1 MNCRVAARVC
11 TVTLVLSVHGRDTMW
26 LLTDRRLSYGPSRPP
41 VDNAVKVLELGTT
54 DGIALLGYA
63 GLGATARGTQP
74 STWMSAVLRGRPG
87 LTLEQA
93 LGVLSDAAIREL
105 PRHMAAMP
113 FGAHTILASAYLNG
127 VGPRTYTVD
136 NVIDPLTRQ
145 HFSRYTRHVPPDPG
159 PPAPRVA
166 LAGTGGIFL
175 TGVAATWERSL
186 LRLVKAHDNGKV
198 RPRAVADELARLN
211 VEAHKGVR
219 DGSVGPRCIVVWRR
233 RLDASRPGE
242 GGGHLCYTE
251 TTPEAEMPPLP
262 AIQNGMDLQ
271 ALVDISMKA
280 SGAVDKDGR
289 AQWPPQLP
297 EEGTFERLIAERSWD
312 PDDTLP

>member
-1 MNCRVAARVC
+1 M
-11 TVTLVLSVHGRDTMW
+11 TLVLSMHGRDTMW
-26 LLTDRRLSYGPSRPP
+26 LLADRRLSYGPSRPP

-93 LGVLSDAAIREL
+93 LGVLSGAATREL
-105 PRHMAAMP
+105 PRHLAAMH
-113 FGAHTILASAYLNG
+113 FGTHTILASAYLNG

-145 HFSRYTRHVPPDPG
+145 HFSRYTRRVPPDPG
-159 PPAPRVA
+159 PQAPPIA
-166 LAGTGGIFL
+166 LAGTGGLFL
-175 TGVAATWERSL
+175 AGVGGTWKRSL

-198 RPRAVADELARLN
+198 PPCTVADGLARLN
-211 VEAHKGVR
+211 LKAHKGVR

-242 GGGHLCYTE
+242 GGGHLCYTA
-251 TTPEAEMPPLP
+251 TAPEAEVPTLP

-271 ALVDISMKA
+271 ALVDITMKA

-297 EEGTFERLIAERSWD
+297 PEGTVERMIAERNWD
-312 PDDTLP
+312 PNDTLS